1 MIDRFTSR
9 VLAVGV
15 CSALVATPVLA
26 EKAADLT
33 FLNGSSA
40 GQVERTIH
48 DRGFRHVSSH
58 RSGSG
63 YVHSYWWQDKGNHCI
78 DVEADER
85 SGNVMTINDAPV
97 SDCGHS
103 GKISGGEAAAIGVGA
118 ALLGALLTSGKSHH
132 KDGAQYDQQQTAEFD
147 RGYSDGLYNA
157 SYHNRSRSDAY
168 AKGYEKGVE
177 EREANLRH
185 HSRRGGYVQAQR
197 IDDLQGA
204 RAAGGMSDLEAR
216 GFRQVDNFVRGDARY
231 SIQWQSQTRQCVQ
244 VIVTDGKIYDIRD
257 IGTHPNCR

>member
-1 MIDRFTSR
+1 M
-9 VLAVGV
+9 

-33 FLNGSSA
+33 YLNGRSA
-40 GQVERTIH
+40 GDVERTIH

-78 DVEADER
+78 DVEAEER
-85 SGNVMTINDAPV
+85 SGNVMTINDAPA

-103 GKISGGEAAAIGVGA
+103 GKVSGGEAAAIGVGA
-118 ALLGALLTSGKSHH
+118 VLLGALLTSGKSHH

-147 RGYSDGLYNA
+147 RGYNDGLYNA
-157 SYHNRSRSDAY
+157 AYHNGSRSDAY
-168 AKGYEKGVE
+168 AKGYEKGVD

-185 HSRRGGYVQAQR
+185 HSRRGGYAQAAR
-197 IDDLQGA
+197 FDDLQGA
-204 RAAGGMSDLEAR
+204 RAAGGMSELESR
-216 GFRQVDNFVRGDARY
+216 GFTQVDNFASGNARY
-231 SIQWQSQTRQCVQ
+231 SIQWKRDTRQCLQ
-244 VIVTDGKIYDIRD
+244 VIIADGRFEDIRD
-257 IGTHPNCR
+257 IGTHPKCR

>member
-1 MIDRFTSR
+1 MHNRFTGR
-9 VLAVGV
+9 VLAAGM

-33 FLNGSSA
+33 YLNGRSA
-40 GQVERTIH
+40 DEVERTIH

-63 YVHSYWWQDKGNHCI
+63 FVHSYWWQDKGNHCI

-85 SGNVMTINDAPV
+85 SGNVLTINDAPA

-132 KDGAQYDQQQTAEFD
+132 REGADYDRQQSADFD
-147 RGYSDGLYNA
+147 RGYSDGLYNG
-157 SYHNRSRSDAY
+157 SYHNPSRSDAY
-168 AKGYEKGVE
+168 AKGYEKGVD
-177 EREANLRH
+177 EREANLSH
-185 HSRRGGYVQAQR
+185 HHRRGGYAQVVR

-204 RAAGGMSDLEAR
+204 RAAGGMSELEAR
-216 GFRQVDNFVRGDARY
+216 GFRQVDNFETGTTRY
-231 SIQWQSQTRQCVQ
+231 SIQWQPQTRQCVQ
-244 VIVTDGKIYDIRD
+244 VTIADGRFYSIND